1 MLKNLYLE
9 DVLSFLVLTIFALG
23 WMDLGQGPQY
33 TWWGLMYFLGNQR
46 GKNYEQC
53 ERIINEKL

>member
-23 WMDLGQGPQY
+23 WMDLGQGPHY
-33 TWWGLMYFLGNQR
+33 TWWGLIYYFGNQR
-46 GKNYEQC
+46 GKYYEQC

>member
-23 WMDLGQGPQY
+23 WMDLGQGPHY
-33 TWWGLMYFLGNQR
+33 TWWGLIYYFGNQR

-53 ERIINEKL
+53 EIIINEKL